1 MSIWFKKD
9 WDIEKL
15 NQFAANTMNELIGI
29 KFIEVGEN
37 YIKATM
43 PVDNRT
49 RQAYGILH
57 GGASATLAETIGSVA
72 SIMVVDRDQFYCVGV
87 EINANHLRSVK
98 EGFVIATAIPLHL
111 GLSSHV
117 WDIKMID
124 RNEKLVCVSRLT
136 VFVKKSLR
144 INEETQPPLVHPV

>member
-15 NQFAANTMNELIGI
+15 NQFAANTMNEMIGI

-37 YIKATM
+37 YLKASM

-49 RQAYGILH
+49 RQAYGLLH

-98 EGFVIATAIPLHL
+98 EGFVIATAIPLHI

-117 WDIKMID
+117 WDIKIVD
-124 RNEKLVCVSRLT
+124 KNEKLICVSRLT
-136 VFVKKSLR
+136 VFVKKKLP
-144 INEETQPPLVHPV
+144 N

>member
-15 NQFAANTMNELIGI
+15 NEYGSDTMNELIGI

-37 YIKATM
+37 YVKATM

-49 RQAYGILH
+49 RQAYGLLH
-57 GGASATLAETIGSVA
+57 GGASVTLAETVGSVA
-72 SIMVVDRDQFYCVGV
+72 SIMVVDPDLYYCMGV

-98 EGFVIATAIPLHL
+98 EGFVTATATPLHI

-117 WDIKMID
+117 WEIKIID
-124 RNEKLVCVSRLT
+124 KNEKIVCASRLT
-136 VFVKKSLR
+136 VFVKKKPG
-144 INEETQPPLVHPV
+144 I

>member
-1 MSIWFKKD
+1 MAIWFKKD
-9 WDIEKL
+9 WNIGKL

-29 KFIEVGEN
+29 EFTEVGEN
-37 YIKATM
+37 YLKASM

-49 RQAYGILH
+49 RQAYGLLH

-72 SIMVVDRDQFYCVGV
+72 SIMVVDPELYYCVGV

-98 EGFVIATAIPLHL
+98 EGFVIATAVPLHI

-117 WDIKMID
+117 WEIKISD
-124 RNEKLVCVSRLT
+124 KQERLVCVSRLT
-136 VFVKKSLR
+136 VFVKRKKAL
-144 INEETQPPLVHPV
+144 

>member
-9 WDIEKL
+9 WDIDKL
-15 NQFAANTMNELIGI
+15 NRFGENTMNELIGI
-29 KFIEVGEN
+29 RFTEVGEN
-37 YIKATM
+37 FLKATM

-49 RQAYGILH
+49 RQAYGLMH

-72 SIMVVDRDQFYCVGV
+72 SIMVVDHEQYFCVGV

-98 EGFVIATAIPLHL
+98 EGLVTATAIPLHL

-117 WDIKMID
+117 WEIKIID
-124 RNEKLVCVSRLT
+124 KNEKLVCVSRLT
-136 VFVKKSLR
+136 VFVKKKK
-144 INEETQPPLVHPV
+144 P

>member
-15 NQFAANTMNELIGI
+15 NQFGVNTMNELIGI
-29 KFIEVGEN
+29 RFTEVGEN
-37 YIKATM
+37 FLKATM

-49 RQAYGILH
+49 RQAYGLMH
-57 GGASATLAETIGSVA
+57 GGASVTLAETIGSVA
-72 SIMVVDRDQFYCVGV
+72 SIMVVDHEQYYCVGV

-98 EGFVIATAIPLHL
+98 EGMVTATAIPLHL

-117 WDIKMID
+117 WEIRIHDK
-124 RNEKLVCVSRLT
+124 NEKLVCASRLT
-136 VFVKKSLR
+136 VYVKRKKS
-144 INEETQPPLVHPV
+144 